1 MAQFE
6 KVVVT
11 GGSGRLGRYV
21 VDALS
26 TRSDVTVVDLRP
38 PRQQVGFSDTSILD
52 LEGLK
57 RVMRGHHA
65 VIHLAAIP
73 SPRNAAPEVVF
84 ATNVQGTWNV
94 LEAASASGIS
104 KVVLCSSECAT
115 GLCYQNGERP
125 PLYLPVDEAHR
136 LRPTDPYSLSK
147 QLGEAAGASFAR
159 RGGIEVVALRPTLIL
174 FPEQRHEIAE
184 RGDIAH
190 SDLWS
195 YVEPE
200 DVARAF
206 HLALEREGPPF
217 DTFFVS
223 AADTLSPR
231 PTLEL
236 VEHRFGHVPELKRPE
251 LYAENPHAA
260 IYDIAHAR
268 AALGYEPV
276 SDWRGLQGDGG

>member
-1 MAQFE
+1 M
-6 KVVVT
+6 
-11 GGSGRLGRYV
+11 
-21 VDALS
+21 
-26 TRSDVTVVDLRP
+26 
-38 PRQQVGFSDTSILD
+38 
-52 LEGLK
+52 
-57 RVMRGHHA
+57 RVMEGHDA

-84 ATNVQGTWNV
+84 GTNVQGTWNV
-94 LEAASASGIS
+94 LQAAYESGIG

-115 GLCYQNGERP
+115 GLCYQKGERP
-125 PLYLPVDEAHR
+125 PLYLPVDEAHP
-136 LRPTDPYSLSK
+136 LRPTEPYSLSK
-147 QLGEAAGASFAR
+147 QLGEAAGESFSR

-174 FPEQRHEIAE
+174 FPEQRHEIAA
-184 RGDIAH
+184 RGDIEH

-206 HLALEREGPPF
+206 RLALEREGPAF
-217 DTFFVS
+217 DVFFVS

-236 VEHRFGHVPELKRPE
+236 IEARFGHVPELKRPE
-251 LYAENPHAA
+251 LFQENPNAA

-268 AALGYEPV
+268 QALGYEPE
-276 SDWRGLQGDGG
+276 SDWRRLQGEGG